1 MTDRQYDKLICEFRK
16 LQEDVKNIENT
27 LVTVYDKVANLA
39 QKTIVINDVD
49 EQLKQLKVDIES
61 IKDEKEA

>member
-1 MTDRQYDKLICEFRK
+1 MPDRQYDKLICEFRK